1 MQEEG
6 KENAM
11 FQLFS
16 MPNSLGCATQV
27 SPFWFTLRGRTMAVK
42 QALTAAV
49 VVAFGAFSSVFAVIL
64 LPDYTC
70 VHNYTFSACAVIIK
84 TSVG

>member
-27 SPFWFTLRGRTMAVK
+27 PPFWFTLRRRA
-42 QALTAAV
+42 
-49 VVAFGAFSSVFAVIL
+49 FAVEQAFTVEAHGEEL
-64 LPDYTC
+64 R
-70 VHNYTFSACAVIIK
+70 
-84 TSVG
+84 